1 MQKVSV
7 VLLVEVLT
15 VLVTLWAGVDTAP
28 TLLTDRGK
36 ERGMEGW
43 DGDLRDG
50 GRIEDGCESRCK
62 GNMEGK
68 YNGEKEWKGT
78 ERVGRNAEIEW
89 LKGE

>member
-7 VLLVEVLT
+7 VLLVGVLT

-43 DGDLRDG
+43 DGDLRD
-50 GRIEDGCESRCK
+50 
-62 GNMEGK
+62 
-68 YNGEKEWKGT
+68 
-78 ERVGRNAEIEW
+78 
-89 LKGE
+89 